1 MIVCY
6 QSYALSLGVFV
17 MKRKQQK
24 LKTFKLVELFL
35 VTLLFISVPEPS
47 LAEESENASLS
58 YRPSSA
64 YDTPFFVESNLEFT
78 LLHELSHAVIELNQ
92 IPVLGG
98 NERAAD
104 QIAIMLMIMTSSGFD
119 EVLFDKMLSIS
130 GEWMI
135 EWRDEINHHSLAFW
149 DVHPLAIQRFYDV
162 TCLVYGAAPDKLE
175 KIRKETWLPIERAW
189 ECDTEYAKNRQA
201 LLWLANNYSYVSFDD
216 EWRLIQK
223 EFPLEPLQQVKV
235 EYVRPTSSEHEAI
248 YQWLKRSERLNYVV
262 KRTNEL
268 LKLPNPVTIYY
279 ESQCNG
285 PDAWWNPAVNGIII
299 CYALINQF
307 EENSK
312 KLKPLVSQLSEESE
326 HAYLF
331 LLPEKYSG
339 LMAHDKQAVMRS
351 FYQVLDSK
359 IEKQN

>member
-1 MIVCY
+1 MTINLQRLQALVPIK
-6 QSYALSLGVFV
+6 LSLALLVFV
-17 MKRKQQK
+17 SASPPVWSEGSGN
-24 LKTFKLVELFL
+24 T
-35 VTLLFISVPEPS
+35 S
-47 LAEESENASLS
+47 LNF
-58 YRPSSA
+58 RPSSA
-64 YDTPFFVESNLEFT
+64 YDTRFFVESNLEFT

-98 NERAAD
+98 HERAAD
-104 QIAIMLMIMTSSGFD
+104 QIAIMLMIMTSNGFD

-135 EWRDEINHHSLAFW
+135 EWRDEINQHSLAFW

-201 LLWLANNYSYVSFDD
+201 LLWLANNYSYVSFDED
-216 EWRLIQK
+216 WRLIQN
-223 EFPLEPLQQVKV
+223 EFPSKPPKQVVV
-235 EYVRPTSSEHEAI
+235 EYIKPTSPEHEII
-248 YQWLKRSERLNYVV
+248 YQWLNQSERLNYLI

-268 LKLPNPVTIYY
+268 LKLPSPVTIYF

-285 PDAWWNPAVNGIII
+285 PDAWWNPAIKGIII
-299 CYALINQF
+299 CYSLIDFF
-307 EENSK
+307 EENSR
-312 KLKPLVSQLSEESE
+312 KLEPLVSQLSDESE

-339 LMAHDKQAVMRS
+339 LMTHDKQAVMRS
-351 FYQVLDSK
+351 FYKLLDTK